1 MHAVNYYSKLKELY
15 MNLLKRPCL
24 LITSMAIC
32 LSLITMNAYAATN
45 AELADKCRELALKI
59 DWLSRYQDRPTCT
72 QNLDG
77 TSVYFAGHYLD
88 KTNKIKAKELLEEA
102 LVKLNFSFE
111 VGCYGQNDI
120 KSLSSDIKVLLQ
132 AINAS

>member
-1 MHAVNYYSKLKELY
+1 
-15 MNLLKRPCL
+15 MNLLKRPRIL
-24 LITSMAIC
+24 AISIAFVAG
-32 LSLITMNAYAATN
+32 LFTMNAYAATN
-45 AELADKCRELALKI
+45 DELKNTELANKCRELALKI

-77 TSVYFAGHYLD
+77 TPIYFAGHYLD
-88 KTNKIKAKELLEEA
+88 KKNKLKAEELLEEA
-102 LVKLNFSFE
+102 LVKLSFSFE

-120 KSLSSDIKVLLQ
+120 KSLISDIKVLLQ

>member
-1 MHAVNYYSKLKELY
+1 
-15 MNLLKRPCL
+15 MNLLKRPRIL
-24 LITSMAIC
+24 AISIAFVAG
-32 LSLITMNAYAATN
+32 LFTMNAYAATN

-88 KTNKIKAKELLEEA
+88 KTNKIKAQELLEEA